1 MEIRICIE
9 IPFTNYFIRRESS
22 RIISRR
28 CIAPVLLANPFVT
41 MRDRDIYI
49 YTYTEKERER

>member
-49 YTYTEKERER
+49 HIQRKRERDK